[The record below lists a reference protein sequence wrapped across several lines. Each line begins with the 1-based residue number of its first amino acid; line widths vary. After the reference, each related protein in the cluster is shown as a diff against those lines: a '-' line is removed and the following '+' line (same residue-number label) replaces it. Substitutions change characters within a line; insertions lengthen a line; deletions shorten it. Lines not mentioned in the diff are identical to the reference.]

1 MNKEILLVAEAVS
14 NEKGVPKEIIF
25 EALEAALAMATRKL
39 NGGEMD
45 VRVEID
51 RKTGDNQAFRR
62 WEVVDMK
69 TFDNPEIP
77 EFEEARQISLEDA
90 KKQNPDVEL
99 GDFLEEPMEPVEFG
113 RIAAQVAKQVIVQ
126 KVREAERKKIVEQ
139 FQARI
144 GELIIGTV
152 KRVTREAVTLDL
164 GDNVE
169 ALLLR
174 QEMLPREAMRVS
186 DRVRTY
192 LYDVHEERRG
202 PQLFVSRTR
211 PEMLMKLFEIEVPEI
226 AEQVIQIKSAARDPG
241 VRAKIAVKTNDGRI
255 DPVGACV
262 GMRGAR
268 VQAVSAELGG
278 ERIDIVVWDD
288 NPVQFVINAMAPAEV
303 ASIVVDEDK
312 HTMDV
317 AVAEDQLSQAIGRN
331 GQNVRLASGL
341 TGWELNVMTEHEA
354 TKKTQEEAQGLV
366 QLFVEQLEVDEDLAS
381 VLVQEGFT
389 SLEEVAYVPVQ
400 ELADIEDFDED
411 LANALRER
419 ARDRLLTQAIA
430 SENEGPAPAEDLL
443 QLEGMTEELAQL
455 LAQNGVTTR
464 EELAEQSISDLIEI
478 EGIDAEQAGALI
490 MKAREH
496 WFK

>member
-39 NGGEMD
+39 NGGEID
-45 VRVEID
+45 VRVDID

-90 KKQNPDVEL
+90 QKQNPEVEL

-126 KVREAERKKIVEQ
+126 KVREAERKKVVEQ

-152 KRVTREAVTLDL
+152 KRVTREAITLDL

-303 ASIVVDEDK
+303 ASIIVDEDT

-317 AVAEDQLSQAIGRN
+317 AVAEDQ
-331 GQNVRLASGL
+331 
-341 TGWELNVMTEHEA
+341 
-354 TKKTQEEAQGLV
+354 
-366 QLFVEQLEVDEDLAS
+366 
-381 VLVQEGFT
+381 
-389 SLEEVAYVPVQ
+389 
-400 ELADIEDFDED
+400 
-411 LANALRER
+411 
-419 ARDRLLTQAIA
+419 
-430 SENEGPAPAEDLL
+430 
-443 QLEGMTEELAQL
+443 
-455 LAQNGVTTR
+455 
-464 EELAEQSISDLIEI
+464 
-478 EGIDAEQAGALI
+478 
-490 MKAREH
+490 
-496 WFK
+496 